1 MKKWIALLLAVMLL
15 LSGCSNVVGSNDPGP
30 TGQEEHTSNQL
41 ENIPSN
47 EDNVSNTVS
56 SPMITVS
63 VPVFIDETTATDGTV
78 IFRNIRQSMQ
88 LVMPDQDVA
97 DKIIIDFLSRIELG
111 AASSDEV
118 KQQAQVAYVSSN
130 NWIPYLNS
138 ISYAPKR
145 IDQSVLSLYGSN
157 LQFDGGAHAENTS
170 RAANYNVLTGD
181 VLTLGSIVVEES
193 SINKL
198 CNLVITKLQAVA
210 DEKYLRDGFEQSV
223 KQRFNGDESTDE
235 SWYFSATGLCFYFD
249 QYAIAPYSSGVITVE
264 IPYAELIGI
273 IDDAFFP
280 PELDAVSGSVKTIS
294 VENADVTRYTRICE
308 VVLENEAPMRIV
320 YTEGTVQNLR
330 IVLLDAVL
338 NGEYTVFATPT
349 LTNGDAVVIQ
359 ANTNMFRQLIIVY
372 ESNGREMTIPVLD

>member
-15 LSGCSNVVGSNDPGP
+15 LSGCSNVVGPNHPGS
-30 TGQEEHTSNQL
+30 TGQEEQASNQHV
-41 ENIPSN
+41 NIPSN
-47 EDNVSNTVS
+47 EDHTNNSVSL
-56 SPMITVS
+56 PMITVS

-97 DKIIIDFLSRIELG
+97 DRIIVDFLSRIDLG
-111 AASSDEV
+111 TASSNDI
-118 KQQAQVAYVSSN
+118 KQQAQIAYVSSN

-145 IDQSVLSLYGSN
+145 IDQNVLSLYGNS
-157 LQFDGGAHAENTS
+157 LRFSGGAHAENAS
-170 RAANYNVLTGD
+170 RAANYNILTGE
-181 VLTLGSIVVEES
+181 VLTLGSIIVDES
-193 SINKL
+193 SIHRL
-198 CNLVITKLQAVA
+198 CNLVIAKLQAVA

-223 KQRFNGDESTDE
+223 TQRFNGDESTDE
-235 SWYFSATGLCFYFD
+235 SWYFSTTGLCFYFD

-264 IPYAELIGI
+264 IPYAELTGI

-280 PELDAVSGSVKTIS
+280 PESDSVSGSVKTT
-294 VENADVTRYTRICE
+294 AAADTDVTQFTRISE
-308 VVLENEAPMRIV
+308 LVLENEAPMRIV

-330 IVLLDAVL
+330 IVLRDAVL
-338 NGEYTVFATPT
+338 NGEYTVFASHT
-349 LTNGDAVVIQ
+349 LTDGDSVVIQ
-359 ANTNMFRQLIIVY
+359 ANTNLFRQLIIVY